1 MKLERFTVID
11 ISFIAIIHIAGI
23 IGIRFLPEFFL
34 KTTFVAI
41 LIPLCLYL
49 YRVNLK
55 KKEWLTIF
63 FVYIITFF
71 SEWIGVNYGWLFGSY
86 SYGNSLGF
94 KIGGVPLLIGLN
106 WVLLALVSRQISS
119 KLFSSKWLV
128 IFVSA
133 ILMVLIDVIIEP
145 LSGNLDF
152 WYWENSTIPLSN
164 YRDWFLVAVLNQWLL
179 SFVKTNNKMFFWS
192 LGHVGV
198 LVIFFASFYI

>member
-41 LIPLCLYL
+41 LIPLCLYF
-49 YRVNLK
+49 YRANLQ

-63 FVYIITFF
+63 LVYIITFF

>member
-1 MKLERFTVID
+1 MKLERFTIID
-11 ISFIAIIHIAGI
+11 ISFITIIHIAGI

-49 YRVNLK
+49 YRANLQ

-63 FVYIITFF
+63 LVYIITFF

-119 KLFSSKWLV
+119 KLLSNKWSV

-152 WYWENSTIPLSN
+152 WYWEMSTIPLSN

>member
-41 LIPLCLYL
+41 LIPLCLYF
-49 YRVNLK
+49 YRANLQ

-63 FVYIITFF
+63 LVYIITFF

-119 KLFSSKWLV
+119 KLFSNKWLV

-152 WYWENSTIPLSN
+152 WYWEMSTIPLSN

-198 LVIFFASFYI
+198 LVIFFASFYV

>member
-41 LIPLCLYL
+41 LIPLCLYF
-49 YRVNLK
+49 YRANLQ

-63 FVYIITFF
+63 LVYIITFF

-133 ILMVLIDVIIEP
+133 ILMVMIDVIIEP

-198 LVIFFASFYI
+198 LVIFFASFYV

>member
-41 LIPLCLYL
+41 LIPLCLYF
-49 YRVNLK
+49 YRANLQ

-63 FVYIITFF
+63 LVYIITFF

-119 KLFSSKWLV
+119 KLLSNKWSV

-145 LSGNLDF
+145 LSGSLDF
-152 WYWENSTIPLSN
+152 WYWEMSTIPLSN

>member
-1 MKLERFTVID
+1 MLLFLFLYVYIYTGQ
-11 ISFIAIIHIAGI
+11 IS
-23 IGIRFLPEFFL
+23 
-34 KTTFVAI
+34 
-41 LIPLCLYL
+41 
-49 YRVNLK
+49 K

-63 FVYIITFF
+63 LVYIITFF

-119 KLFSSKWLV
+119 KLLSNKWSV

-152 WYWENSTIPLSN
+152 WYWEMSTIPLSN

-179 SFVKTNNKMFFWS
+179 SFLKTNNKMFFWS

>member
-41 LIPLCLYL
+41 LIPLCLYF
-49 YRVNLK
+49 YRANLQ

-63 FVYIITFF
+63 LVYIITFF

-198 LVIFFASFYI
+198 LVIFFASFYV

>member
-1 MKLERFTVID
+1 MKLERFTIID

-23 IGIRFLPEFFL
+23 IGIRCLPEFFL

-119 KLFSSKWLV
+119 KLLSNKWSV

-152 WYWENSTIPLSN
+152 WYWEMSTIPLSN

-179 SFVKTNNKMFFWS
+179 SFVMTNNKMFFWS

-198 LVIFFASFYI
+198 LVIFFTSFYI

>member
-1 MKLERFTVID
+1 MKLERFTIID
-11 ISFIAIIHIAGI
+11 ISFITIIHIAGI

-49 YRVNLK
+49 YRANLQ

-63 FVYIITFF
+63 LVYIITFF

-106 WVLLALVSRQISS
+106 WVLLALVSRQISLKFLS
-119 KLFSSKWLV
+119 NKWSV

-145 LSGNLDF
+145 LSSNLDF
-152 WYWENSTIPLSN
+152 WYWEMSTIPLSN

-179 SFVKTNNKMFFWS
+179 SFLKTNNKMFFWS

-198 LVIFFASFYI
+198 LVIFFASFYV

>member
-1 MKLERFTVID
+1 MKIERFTVID

-23 IGIRFLPEFFL
+23 IGIRSLPEFFL
-34 KTTFVAI
+34 KTTFIAI
-41 LIPLCLYL
+41 LIPLFLYL
-49 YRVNLK
+49 YRVNLQ

-63 FVYIITFF
+63 LVYIITFF

-119 KLFSSKWLV
+119 KFLSNKWLV

-152 WYWENSTIPLSN
+152 WYWEMSTIPLSN

-179 SFVKTNNKMFFWS
+179 SFVKTNDKMFFWS

>member
-41 LIPLCLYL
+41 LIPLCLYF
-49 YRVNLK
+49 YRANLQ

-63 FVYIITFF
+63 LVYIITFF

-198 LVIFFASFYI
+198 MVIFFASFYI

>member
-1 MKLERFTVID
+1 MKIERFNFID
-11 ISFIAIIHIAGI
+11 ITFLAVIHIAGI
-23 IGIRFLPEFFL
+23 IGIRFYPEFFL

-41 LIPLCLYL
+41 LIPLGMYF
-49 YRVNLK
+49 YRANIK
-55 KKEWLTIF
+55 KKDWFIIF
-63 FVYIITFF
+63 LVYVITFF

-164 YRDWFLVAVLNQWLL
+164 YRDWFLVAVINQWFL
-179 SFVKTNNKMFFWS
+179 SFVKTNNKMFIWS
-192 LGHVGV
+192 IGHVSV
-198 LVIFFASFYI
+198 LVIFFLSFYI

>member
-41 LIPLCLYL
+41 LIPLCLYF
-49 YRVNLK
+49 YRANLQ
-55 KKEWLTIF
+55 KKEWLTIIL
-63 FVYIITFF
+63 VYIITFF

-198 LVIFFASFYI
+198 LVIFFASFYV

>member
-41 LIPLCLYL
+41 LIPLCLYF
-49 YRVNLK
+49 YRANLQ

-63 FVYIITFF
+63 LVYIITFF

-133 ILMVLIDVIIEP
+133 ILMVMIDVIIEP
-145 LSGNLDF
+145 LSDYLDF
-152 WYWENSTIPLSN
+152 WYWEMSTIPLSN

-198 LVIFFASFYI
+198 LVIFFASFYV

>member
-1 MKLERFTVID
+1 MKLERFTIID
-11 ISFIAIIHIAGI
+11 ISFITIIHIAGI

-49 YRVNLK
+49 YRANLQ

-63 FVYIITFF
+63 LVYIITFF

-119 KLFSSKWLV
+119 KLLSNKWSV

-152 WYWENSTIPLSN
+152 WYWEMSTIPLSN

-198 LVIFFASFYI
+198 LVIFFASFYV

>member
-1 MKLERFTVID
+1 MKLERFTIID
-11 ISFIAIIHIAGI
+11 ISFITIIHIAGI
-23 IGIRFLPEFFL
+23 IGIRYLPEFFL

-49 YRVNLK
+49 YRANLQ

-63 FVYIITFF
+63 LVYIITFF

-119 KLFSSKWLV
+119 KLLSNKWSV

-145 LSGNLDF
+145 LSGSLDF
-152 WYWENSTIPLSN
+152 WYWEMSTIPLSN

>member
-41 LIPLCLYL
+41 LIPLCLYF
-49 YRVNLK
+49 YRANLQ

-63 FVYIITFF
+63 LVYIITFF

-86 SYGNSLGF
+86 IYGNSLGF

-152 WYWENSTIPLSN
+152 WYWEMSTIPLSN

>member
-41 LIPLCLYL
+41 LIPLCLYF
-49 YRVNLK
+49 YRANLQ

-63 FVYIITFF
+63 LVYIITFF

-86 SYGNSLGF
+86 IYGNSLGF

>member
-1 MKLERFTVID
+1 MKLERFTIID
-11 ISFIAIIHIAGI
+11 ISFITIIHIAGI

-49 YRVNLK
+49 YRANLQ

-63 FVYIITFF
+63 LVYIITFF

-119 KLFSSKWLV
+119 KLLSNKWSV

-152 WYWENSTIPLSN
+152 WYWEMSTIPLSN

-179 SFVKTNNKMFFWS
+179 SFLKTNNKMFFWS

>member
-41 LIPLCLYL
+41 LIPLCLYF
-49 YRVNLK
+49 YRANLQ

-63 FVYIITFF
+63 LVYIITFF

-86 SYGNSLGF
+86 IYGNSLGF

-119 KLFSSKWLV
+119 KLFSNKWLV

-152 WYWENSTIPLSN
+152 WYWEMSTIPLSN
-164 YRDWFLVAVLNQWLL
+164 YRDWFLVAVLNQWLI
-179 SFVKTNNKMFFWS
+179 SFVKTNDKMFFWS

-198 LVIFFASFYI
+198 MVIFFASFYI